1 MAPTHQTRTHYRRQ
15 LIRDHLNRRAQ
26 RKEKEEA
33 RAKLYLDHPYHFDNA
48 DTATDGDNGTININK
63 GGL

>member
-1 MAPTHQTRTHYRRQ
+1 MAPTHQTRAQYRRQ

-26 RKEKEEA
+26 RKEREDA
-33 RAKLYLDHPYHFDNA
+33 RAKLYLDRPYQF
-48 DTATDGDNGTININK
+48 DTAETANDGDNGTHNIKK